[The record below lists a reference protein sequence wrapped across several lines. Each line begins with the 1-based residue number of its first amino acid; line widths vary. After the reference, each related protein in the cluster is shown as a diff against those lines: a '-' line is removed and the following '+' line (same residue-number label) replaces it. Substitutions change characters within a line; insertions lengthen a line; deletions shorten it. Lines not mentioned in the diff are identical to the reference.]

1 MEVIFT
7 INGKLFKVNPHH
19 VPVDTSLGSF
29 IRKNAQLSGTKLIC
43 REGGC
48 GACIVNVNSEHP
60 VTKERQSWAVNSCL
74 LPVFSC
80 HGLDIVTVEGIGNK
94 TKSFHAVQQRL
105 AHLNGTQCGY
115 CSPGMVMNM
124 YSLLESKNGQVT
136 MEEVENA
143 FGGNLCR
150 CTGYRPILDAFKSLA
165 VDAHPALVEACQ
177 DIEDFPKICQNTGK
191 PCQGKCAPLTKKG
204 IHLMFENQREWHKVY
219 NVQDVFEILEKIG
232 YRPYML
238 VAGNTAHGVYRR
250 SDSLEV
256 FIDISSIEELKYHSL
271 GSSTLTIGANTT
283 LTQLLQILT
292 DAAVKSTDFRYCSE
306 LAKHV
311 DLIANVP
318 VRNAGTI
325 AGNLWM
331 KNRYN
336 GFPSDLFLILAAVG
350 AKLTIAETG
359 GKLNTVLVED
369 IPNLDLSKKIILNV
383 VLPPLN
389 ANTFEFRS
397 FKVMP
402 RAQSVHA
409 YVNAAFLIE
418 FNTDRS
424 SVASASLC
432 FGGINSTFVHAV
444 NTENFVRGKNIFTDE
459 ILQNVFKTLSSEI
472 IPEEKPGD
480 SSAEYR
486 KHLTQTLLYRA
497 VLDIASK
504 HQIPLAPQYQSAT
517 QGLHRPLSTSKQEFQ
532 TIQKNWPMNKDV
544 PKVEGLAQTAGE
556 AKYVEDLPNVPN
568 ELYGA
573 LVLATRPRTKILS
586 IDPTPA
592 MNLEGVHGFYSAKDI
607 PGRNDFMPTELDNAE
622 VEEIFCSGEV
632 LYYGQPV
639 GVILADTFE
648 LAHRAAKLVQVS
660 YGEPDGKPV
669 LATLKRVLAADAKD
683 RIHDQPYDQEGDQYG
698 KVEGQYRKIEG
709 RFELPGQFHFSME
722 SQMCICVP
730 TEDGMDVYSS
740 TQWVDICQIA
750 VAQAL
755 NVPENSLN
763 FYVRRLGGAF
773 GSKISRASQWACAC
787 AIAAHFSQRPVR
799 LIPSLETNMEAVGK
813 RASCISNYQ
822 IEVDEDG
829 RICKLLNNYLEDYG
843 CSLNEPI
850 EWVTAQFYKNCYD
863 ASRWKLVGKAAVT
876 NSASNTWCRGPG
888 TNEGITMAENIMEHI
903 AHAMGKDPL
912 QVRLA
917 NMSKDHKI
925 RELLPEFVQDVQ
937 YEQRKQ
943 KIERFNEVNRW
954 KKRGIAIVP
963 MEYPQ
968 VFFGQMHALV
978 SVYHIDGTVSIT
990 TAGIDMGQGVNTKVT
1005 QVAAHILGIPMSKI
1019 SIKTMSSLTSP
1030 NASVSGGSMTSEAA
1044 SFAVKNACEIL
1055 LNRIKPVRDEFPEES
1070 WEQITQRCHK
1080 RTIDLC
1086 AMYQYKAGD
1095 IQNYL
1100 VYGLSCAEVEVDV
1113 LTGNVLVRRVD
1124 ILEDTGESINPT
1136 IDVGQIE
1143 GAFVM
1148 GIGLYF
1154 TENLIYSDDNGQLL
1168 TNRTW
1173 NYHLPGAKD
1182 IPVDFRVKLLHNTF
1196 NQNFVLRSKTTGEPA
1211 LNMTISLLFA
1221 LRNALNSAR
1230 KDAGLSD
1237 DWYTIVTPATPEQ
1250 ICLAAGSKIEHLKLQ

>member
-1 MEVIFT
+1 M
-7 INGKLFKVNPHH
+7 
-19 VPVDTSLGSF
+19 
-29 IRKNAQLSGTKLIC
+29 
-43 REGGC
+43 
-48 GACIVNVNSEHP
+48 NVNGEHP

-74 LPVFSC
+74 FPVFSC

-94 TKSFHAVQQRL
+94 TKGFHTVQQRL

-136 MEEVENA
+136 MAEVENA

-165 VDAHPALVEACQ
+165 VDAEPRLKEACQ
-177 DIEDFPKICQNTGK
+177 DIEDLPKICQNTGK
-191 PCQGKCAPLTKKG
+191 PCQGKCAAPLAKKG
-204 IHLMFENQREWHKVY
+204 IHLKFGNQREWHKVY
-219 NVQDVFEILEKIG
+219 NVQDVFAILEKIG
-232 YRPYML
+232 TRPYML

-250 SDSLEV
+250 SDALEV
-256 FIDISSIEELKYHSL
+256 FIDISSIEELKYHSQS
-271 GSSTLTIGANTT
+271 GSGSLTIGANTT
-283 LTQLLQILT
+283 LTQLMQILT
-292 DAAVKSTDFRYCSE
+292 DAAKCGSNFSYCTE
-306 LAKHV
+306 LVKHV
-311 DLIANVP
+311 DLIANLP
-318 VRNAGTI
+318 VRNSGTI

-331 KNRYN
+331 KNRYS

-350 AKLTIAETG
+350 AKLTLAEAG
-359 GKLNTVLVED
+359 GKLNTVLVEEV
-369 IPNLDLSKKIILNV
+369 PKLDLNKKIILNV
-383 VLPPLN
+383 ILPPLN
-389 ANTFEFRS
+389 DQKYEFRS

-409 YVNAAFLIE
+409 YVNAAFLFE
-418 FNTDRS
+418 FNADKS
-424 SVASASLC
+424 SVLSASLC
-432 FGGINSTFVHAV
+432 FGGINAKFVHAV
-444 NTENFVRGKNIFTDE
+444 NTENFVRGKNIFSDE
-459 ILQNVFKTLSSEI
+459 VLQDLFKILSSEV
-472 IPEEKPGD
+472 IPEENPGD

-486 KHLTQTLLYRA
+486 KHLTATLLYRA
-497 VLDIASK
+497 ILDIASK
-504 HQIPLAPQYQSAT
+504 HQIPMNPQYHSAAE
-517 QGLHRPLSTSKQEFQ
+517 GLHRPLTSSRQEFQ

-573 LVLATRPRTKILS
+573 LVLATRPRTKILG
-586 IDPTPA
+586 IDPQPA
-592 MNLEGVHGFYSAKDI
+592 MELEGVHAFYSAKDI
-607 PGRNDFMPTELDNAE
+607 PGRNDFMPTELDNNE

-632 LYYGQPV
+632 LYYGQPI

-648 LAHRAAKLVQVS
+648 LAHRAAKLVEVS
-660 YGEPDGKPV
+660 YSEPDGKPI
-669 LATLKRVLAADAKD
+669 LPTLKSVLAAEAHD
-683 RIHDQPYDQEGDQYG
+683 RIHDQPYDQEGEQYG
-698 KVEGQYRKIEG
+698 KVEGQFSKIEG

-722 SQMCICVP
+722 TQMCICVP

-755 NVPENSLN
+755 KVPENSLN

-773 GSKISRASQWACAC
+773 GSKISRASQFACAC
-787 AIAAHFSQRPVR
+787 AIAAHFCQRPVR

-822 IEVDEDG
+822 IEVDEQG
-829 RICKLLNNYLEDYG
+829 RICKLTNNYLEDYG

-903 AHAMGKDPL
+903 AHALKKDPL
-912 QVRLA
+912 EVRLA
-917 NMSKDHKI
+917 NMSEDHKI
-925 RELLPEFVQDVQ
+925 QQLLPEFAQDVQ

-943 KIERFNEVNRW
+943 EIEQFNEANRW

-978 SVYHIDGTVSIT
+978 SIYHIDGTVSIT

-1005 QVAAHILGIPMSKI
+1005 QVAAHILGIPMNKI

-1055 LNRIKPVRDEFPEES
+1055 LNRIKPVREQFPDES

-1080 RTIDLC
+1080 QTIDLC

-1124 ILEDTGESINPT
+1124 ILEDTGESINPA

-1154 TENLIYSDDNGQLL
+1154 TENLIYSDETGQLL

-1196 NQNFVLRSKTTGEPA
+1196 NEKFVLRSKTTGEPA

-1221 LRNALNSAR
+1221 LRHALNSAR

-1237 DWYTIVTPATPEQ
+1237 DWYTIVTPSTPEQ
-1250 ICLAAGSKIEHLKLQ
+1250 ICLAAGSKIEHMKLH

>member
-1 MEVIFT
+1 MS
-7 INGKLFKVNPHH
+7 LAVNPHQ
-19 VPVDTSLGSF
+19 VPVETSLGSF

-94 TKSFHAVQQRL
+94 TKGFHAVQQRL
-105 AHLNGTQCGY
+105 AHFNGTQCGY

-124 YSLLESKNGQVT
+124 YSLLESKGGQVT
-136 MEEVENA
+136 MQEVENA

-165 VDAHPALVEACQ
+165 VDAEPCLKTACQ
-177 DIEDFPKICQNTGK
+177 DIEELPKICQNTGK
-191 PCQGKCAPLTKKG
+191 PCQGRCGPLVKKG
-204 IHLMFENQREWHKVY
+204 LHLVFENQREWHKVY
-219 NVQDVFEILEKIG
+219 NVQDVFAILEKVES
-232 YRPYML
+232 RPYML

-271 GSSTLTIGANTT
+271 GSSSLTVGANTT

-292 DAAVKSTDFRYCSE
+292 EAAVKSTDFRYCTE

-336 GFPSDLFLILAAVG
+336 GFPSDLFLILAAVR
-350 AKLTIAETG
+350 AKLTIAEAG

-369 IPNLDLSKKIILNV
+369 FPNLDLNKKVILNV
-383 VLPPLN
+383 VFPPLN
-389 ANTFEFRS
+389 ANEFEFRS

-409 YVNAAFLIE
+409 YVNAAFLFE
-418 FNTDRS
+418 FNADKSLVT
-424 SVASASLC
+424 SASLC
-432 FGGINSTFVHAV
+432 FGGINSTFIHAS
-444 NTENFVRGKNIFTDE
+444 NTENFLRGKNIFADDV
-459 ILQNVFKTLSSEI
+459 LQNTFKTLSSEI
-472 IPEEKPGD
+472 SPEDKPGD
-480 SSAEYR
+480 ASVEYR
-486 KHLTQTLLYRA
+486 KLLTTTLLYRA

-504 HQIPLAPQYQSAT
+504 HQIPITSKYQSAA
-517 QGLHRPLSTSKQEFQ
+517 QGLHRPLTTSKQEFQ

-556 AKYVEDLPNVPN
+556 TKYIEDLPNVPN

-573 LVLATRPRTKILS
+573 LVLATRP
-586 IDPTPA
+586 
-592 MNLEGVHGFYSAKDI
+592 SAKDI

-632 LYYGQPV
+632 LYYGQPI

-669 LATLKRVLAADAKD
+669 LATLKRVLDAGAQA
-683 RIHDQPYDQEGDQYG
+683 RIHDQPYDQEGEEYG

-755 NVPENSLN
+755 NIPENSLN
-763 FYVRRLGGAF
+763 FYVKRLGGAF
-773 GSKISRASQWACAC
+773 GSKISRASQFACAC

-903 AHAMGKDPL
+903 AHALGKDPL
-912 QVRLA
+912 EVRLA
-917 NMSKDHKI
+917 NMSESHKI
-925 RELLPEFVQDVQ
+925 RELLPEFVRDVQ

-943 KIERFNEVNRW
+943 EIESFNDANRW

-978 SVYHIDGTVSIT
+978 SIYHIDGTVSIT
-990 TAGIDMGQGVNTKVT
+990 TAGIDMGQGVNTKVA
-1005 QVAAHILGIPMSKI
+1005 QVAAHILGIPMTKI

-1095 IQNYL
+1095 IQNYQ

-1124 ILEDTGESINPT
+1124 ILEDTGESINPA

-1196 NQNFVLRSKTTGEPA
+1196 NEKFVLRSKTTGEPA
-1211 LNMTISLLFA
+1211 LNMTVSLLFS
-1221 LRNALNSAR
+1221 LRHALNSAR

-1237 DWYTIVTPATPEQ
+1237 DWYTIGKSDPM
-1250 ICLAAGSKIEHLKLQ
+1250 GDKR